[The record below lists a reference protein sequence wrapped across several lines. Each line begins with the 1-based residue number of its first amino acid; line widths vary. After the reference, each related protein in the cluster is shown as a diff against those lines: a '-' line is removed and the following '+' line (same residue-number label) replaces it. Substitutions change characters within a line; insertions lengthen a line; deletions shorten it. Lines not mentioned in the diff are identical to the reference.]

1 MTRTVLGQENVSS
14 EGSDEQLCLS
24 LSACNAVQWV
34 TIMII

>member
-1 MTRTVLGQENVSS
+1 MTRTVLEQES
-14 EGSDEQLCLS
+14 EICLS